1 MPARS
6 RSPVLFSRGSY
17 LAVVFRRAPLAG
29 LSWSRRREHERV
41 SLASADS
48 ARFGLKGEE
57 RTDDTPPRDRIF
69 QGARSVVLLFPSN
82 IAARALSLI
91 FCFFFFL
98 FLFFFFFF
106 SPTSVLLRASLVA
119 PKRTSYSFIRP
130 NFYERLPAREFR
142 NCLFSGTPGT
152 SWSRPRRHREIESSG
167 FSLPSR
173 TFVIYCLCVYLPPSS
188 LPWPSLNEPSRFT
201 FVSNVAKHEKRC
213 YYKNFVSRLTSL
225 KLHRSDV
232 LDGSSLASATLIKS
246 RAKDV
251 GSLRKLSMFD
261 LRDARDDIDAI

>member
-1 MPARS
+1 MILLVTKKPIWECQRESRFSGNKRLTSDLKKKIVDNDSHILSEECPLRS
-6 RSPVLFSRGSY
+6 RSPVLFSKGSY

-69 QGARSVVLLFPSN
+69 QGARSVVLLFSSN
-82 IAARALSLI
+82 IARS
-91 FCFFFFL
+91 
-98 FLFFFFFF
+98 F
-106 SPTSVLLRASLVA
+106 SSFASSCSSSSSFSSFSSTSVFLRASLVA
-119 PKRTSYSFIRP
+119 PKRSSYSFVRP

-167 FSLPSR
+167 FSLPS
-173 TFVIYCLCVYLPPSS
+173 FYLHLLLPLCVLP
-188 LPWPSLNEPSRFT
+188 LPL
-201 FVSNVAKHEKRC
+201 A
-213 YYKNFVSRLTSL
+213 L
-225 KLHRSDV
+225 
-232 LDGSSLASATLIKS
+232 SLAISRSAFSLYFRYRATSRNTKSDATARTLYLVWH
-246 RAKDV
+246 R
-251 GSLRKLSMFD
+251 
-261 LRDARDDIDAI
+261 